1 MRFQAPADRRL
12 KTGPWGRLENEVKRT
27 RKFALLAATIVI
39 AAVPVLAQTS
49 NSNSRIFRDGNSW
62 VEEITGSIPA
72 PDSLR
77 VTTEM
82 GSIAVKGVSQKDA
95 TYTIRKRVH
104 SDSEEAARRDLAG
117 FRVSATKRGDA
128 AIIDGVTERRAR
140 RLSVDYQVQV
150 PRDLQQV
157 RADTEGGA
165 LSLHNLAGR
174 VTAHSGGGAISLG
187 DIGGEVTADT
197 GGGSIEVADS
207 TNMLNLS
214 TGGGSIK
221 ITGSK
226 GKVDARTGG
235 GSISVGGASQAV
247 TISTGGG
254 SVQVQQCGSELY
266 VSTGGGSINIGAV
279 SGKAKLVTG
288 GGSIKLTSAS
298 GPVIANTGGGAI
310 ELYKLMQGARAETGA
325 GSIIAEFLG
334 MGTDSTLQTSV
345 GDVIVYIGPQAK
357 LTVKAELDMANGHQ
371 IRSDFPDLK
380 ITSDGGSNYGPKNYY
395 AQGSLN
401 GGGAILKVHTMSG
414 NIEFRHAK

>member
-1 MRFQAPADRRL
+1 
-12 KTGPWGRLENEVKRT
+12 VKRT
-27 RKFALLAATIVI
+27 PKFALLAATIVI

-49 NSNSRIFRDGNSW
+49 NSSSRIFRDGNSW

-77 VTTEM
+77 ITTEM
-82 GSIAVKGVSQKDA
+82 GSITVQGGTQKDA
-95 TYTIRKRVH
+95 AYTIRKRVH
-104 SDSEEAARRDLAG
+104 SGTEEAARRDLAG
-117 FRVSATKRGDA
+117 FRVSAAKRGEA
-128 AIIDGVTERRAR
+128 AIIEGNVERPAK
-140 RLSVDYQVQV
+140 RLSVDFQVQV

-157 RADTEGGA
+157 RTETEGGS
-165 LSLHNLAGR
+165 LSLHNLSGR
-174 VTAHSGGGAISLG
+174 ATAHSGGGSISLG

-207 TNMLNLS
+207 TNMLSLR

-226 GKVDARTGG
+226 GKVNASTGG

-247 TISTGGG
+247 TVSTGGG
-254 SVQVQQCGSELY
+254 SVQVQQCGAELY
-266 VSTGGGSINIGAV
+266 ISTGGGSIDVGNV
-279 SGKAKLVTG
+279 SGKAKLITG

-298 GPVIANTGGGAI
+298 GPVVANTGGGAI

-325 GSIIAEFLG
+325 GSITAEFLG
-334 MGTDSTLQTSV
+334 SMGTDSTLQTSV
-345 GDVIVYIGPQAK
+345 GNVIVYIGPQAK

-380 ITSDGGSNYGPKNYY
+380 ITTDGGNYGPKNYY
-395 AQGSLN
+395 AQGALN
-401 GGGAILKVHTMSG
+401 GGGAVLKVHTMSG
-414 NIEFRHAK
+414 NIEFRRAK

>member
-1 MRFQAPADRRL
+1 
-12 KTGPWGRLENEVKRT
+12 VKRT

-39 AAVPVLAQTS
+39 AAVPVFAQTS

-77 VTTEM
+77 VTTDM
-82 GSIAVKGVSQKDA
+82 GSITVQGGTQKDA
-95 TYTIRKRVH
+95 TYTIRKRVR
-104 SDSEEAARRDLAG
+104 SGSEEAARRDLAG
-117 FRVSATKRGDA
+117 FRVSAAKRGDA
-128 AIIDGVTERRAR
+128 AIIEGSTERRVK
-140 RLSVDYQVQV
+140 RLSVDFQVHV

-157 RADTEGGA
+157 RTETEGGS
-165 LSLHNLAGR
+165 LSLHNLSGR
-174 VTAHSGGGAISLG
+174 ATAHSGGGSISLG
-187 DIGGEVTADT
+187 DLGGEVTADT

-207 TNMLNLS
+207 TNLLNLR

-226 GKVDARTGG
+226 GKVNASTGG

-247 TISTGGG
+247 NVSTGGG

-266 VSTGGGSINIGAV
+266 ISTGGGSIHVGDV
-279 SGKAKLVTG
+279 TGKAKLITG

-298 GPVIANTGGGAI
+298 GPVVANTGGGAI

-325 GSIIAEFLG
+325 GSITAEFLG
-334 MGTDSTLQTSV
+334 SMGTDSTLQTSV
-345 GDVIVYIGPQAK
+345 GDVIVYIGPQAMF
-357 LTVKAELDMANGHQ
+357 TVKAELEMANGHQ

-380 ITSDGGSNYGPKNYY
+380 ITTDGGGNYGPKNYY

>member
-1 MRFQAPADRRL
+1 
-12 KTGPWGRLENEVKRT
+12 VKRT

-39 AAVPVLAQTS
+39 AAVPVFAQTS

-82 GSIAVKGVSQKDA
+82 GSITVQGGAQKDA
-95 TYTIRKRVH
+95 AYTIRKRVH
-104 SDSEEAARRDLAG
+104 SGSEEAARRDLAG
-117 FRVSATKRGDA
+117 FRVSAAKRGEA
-128 AIIDGVTERRAR
+128 AIIEGATERRST
-140 RLSVDYQVQV
+140 RLSVDFQVQV
-150 PRDLQQV
+150 PRGLQQV
-157 RADTEGGA
+157 RAETEGGS

-174 VTAHSGGGAISLG
+174 ATAHSGGGSISLG
-187 DIGGEVTADT
+187 DIAGEITADT

-207 TNMLNLS
+207 TNLLNLR

-226 GKVDARTGG
+226 GKVNASTGG

-247 TISTGGG
+247 TVSTGGG

-266 VSTGGGSINIGAV
+266 V
-279 SGKAKLVTG
+279 KLITG

-298 GPVIANTGGGAI
+298 GPVVANTGGGGI
-310 ELYKLMQGARAETGA
+310 ELYKLMQGARAQTGA
-325 GSIIAEFLG
+325 GPITAEFLG

-357 LTVKAELDMANGHQ
+357 ITVKAELDMANGHH

-380 ITSDGGSNYGPKNYY
+380 ITTDGGNYGPKNYY

-401 GGGAILKVHTMSG
+401 GGGAVLRVHTMSG
-414 NIEFRHAK
+414 NIEFRRAK

>member
-1 MRFQAPADRRL
+1 
-12 KTGPWGRLENEVKRT
+12 VKRA

-39 AAVPVLAQTS
+39 AALPVIAQTS

-77 VTTEM
+77 ITTEM
-82 GSIAVKGVSQKDA
+82 GSITVQGGAQKDA
-95 TYTIRKRVH
+95 AYTIRKRVR
-104 SDSEEAARRDLAG
+104 SGSEEAARRDLAG
-117 FRVSATKRGDA
+117 FRVSAAKRGDA
-128 AIIDGVTERRAR
+128 AIIEGATERHAK
-140 RLSVDYQVQV
+140 RLSVDFQVQA

-157 RADTEGGA
+157 RADTEGGS
-165 LSLHNLAGR
+165 LSLHNLSGR
-174 VTAHSGGGAISLG
+174 ATAHSGGGSISLG
-187 DIGGEVTADT
+187 DIAGEITADT
-197 GGGSIEVADS
+197 GGGNIEVADS
-207 TNMLNLS
+207 TNLLNLR

-226 GKVDARTGG
+226 GKVNASTGG

-247 TISTGGG
+247 NVSTGGG
-254 SVQVQQCGSELY
+254 SVQVQQCGAELY
-266 VSTGGGSINIGAV
+266 VSTGGGSIDVGGV
-279 SGKAKLVTG
+279 SGKAKLITG

-298 GPVIANTGGGAI
+298 GPVVANTGGGAI

-325 GSIIAEFLG
+325 GPITAEFLG

-345 GDVIVYIGPQAK
+345 GDVIVYIGPQARI
-357 LTVKAELDMANGHQ
+357 TVKAELDMANGHQ

-380 ITSDGGSNYGPKNYY
+380 ITTDGGNYGPKNYY

-401 GGGAILKVHTMSG
+401 GGGAVLKVHTMSG
-414 NIEFRHAK
+414 NIEFRRAK

>member
-1 MRFQAPADRRL
+1 M
-12 KTGPWGRLENEVKRT
+12 
-27 RKFALLAATIVI
+27 LAATIVI
-39 AAVPVLAQTS
+39 AAVPVLAQTI

-77 VTTEM
+77 VTTDM
-82 GSIAVKGVSQKDA
+82 GSITVQGGTQKDA
-95 TYTIRKRVH
+95 AYTIRKRVH
-104 SDSEEAARRDLAG
+104 SGSEEAARRDLAG
-117 FRVSATKRGDA
+117 FRVSAAKRGEA
-128 AIIDGVTERRAR
+128 AIIEGATERRAKR
-140 RLSVDYQVQV
+140 FSVDFQVQV

-157 RADTEGGA
+157 RTETEGGS
-165 LSLHNLAGR
+165 LSLHNLSGR
-174 VTAHSGGGAISLG
+174 ATAHSGGGSISLG

-207 TNMLNLS
+207 TNLLNLR

-226 GKVDARTGG
+226 GKVNASTGG

-247 TISTGGG
+247 NVSSGGG
-254 SVQVQQCGSELY
+254 SVQVQQCGAELY
-266 VSTGGGSINIGAV
+266 ISTGGGSIHVGDV
-279 SGKAKLVTG
+279 TGKAKLITG
-288 GGSIKLTSAS
+288 GGSIRLTSAS
-298 GPVIANTGGGAI
+298 GPVVANTGGGAI

-325 GSIIAEFLG
+325 GSITAEFLG
-334 MGTDSTLQTSV
+334 SMGTDSTLQTSV

-357 LTVKAELDMANGHQ
+357 FTVKAELDMANGHQ

-380 ITSDGGSNYGPKNYY
+380 ITTDGGGNYGPKNYY

-401 GGGAILKVHTMSG
+401 GGGAVLRVHTMSG
-414 NIEFRHAK
+414 NIEFRRAK

>member
-1 MRFQAPADRRL
+1 M
-12 KTGPWGRLENEVKRT
+12 KRT

-39 AAVPVLAQTS
+39 AAWPVSAPVFAQTS

-77 VTTEM
+77 ITTEM
-82 GSIAVKGVSQKDA
+82 GSITVQGGAQKDA
-95 TYTIRKRVH
+95 TYTIRKRVR
-104 SDSEEAARRDLAG
+104 SGSEEAARRDFAG
-117 FRVSATKRGDA
+117 FRVSAAKRGDA
-128 AIIDGVTERRAR
+128 AVIDGSVERRVKH
-140 RLSVDYQVQV
+140 LSVDYQVQV

-157 RADTEGGA
+157 RADTEGGS
-165 LSLHNLAGR
+165 LSLHNLSGR
-174 VTAHSGGGAISLG
+174 VTAHSGGGSVSLG

-197 GGGSIEVADS
+197 GGGSIEVGDS
-207 TNMLNLS
+207 TDMLSLR

-226 GKVDARTGG
+226 GKVNASTGG

-247 TISTGGG
+247 NVSTGGG

-266 VSTGGGSINIGAV
+266 ISTGGGSIHVGDV
-279 SGKAKLVTG
+279 SGTAKLITG

-298 GPVIANTGGGAI
+298 GPVVANTGGGGI
-310 ELYKLMQGARAETGA
+310 ELYRLMQGARAQTGA
-325 GSIIAEFLG
+325 GSITAEFLG

-345 GDVIVYIGPQAK
+345 GDVIVYFGPQAK
-357 LTVKAELDMANGHQ
+357 FTVKAELDTANGHH
-371 IRSDFPDLK
+371 IRSDFPDLV
-380 ITSDGGSNYGPKNYY
+380 ITTDGGNYGPKNYY

-401 GGGAILKVHTMSG
+401 GGGAVLKVHTMSG
-414 NIEFRHAK
+414 NIEFRRAK

>member
-1 MRFQAPADRRL
+1 M
-12 KTGPWGRLENEVKRT
+12 KRT

-39 AAVPVLAQTS
+39 AAVPVFAQTS

-77 VTTEM
+77 VTTDM
-82 GSIAVKGVSQKDA
+82 GSITVQGGTQKDA
-95 TYTIRKRVH
+95 TYTIRKRVR

-117 FRVSATKRGDA
+117 FRVSAAKRGDA
-128 AIIDGVTERRAR
+128 AIIEGSTERRVK
-140 RLSVDYQVQV
+140 RLSVDFQVHV

-157 RADTEGGA
+157 RTDTEGGS
-165 LSLHNLAGR
+165 LSLHNLSGR
-174 VTAHSGGGAISLG
+174 ATAHSGGGSISLG
-187 DIGGEVTADT
+187 DIAGEVTADT

-207 TNMLNLS
+207 TNLLNLR

-226 GKVDARTGG
+226 GKVNASTGG

-247 TISTGGG
+247 NVSTGGG

-266 VSTGGGSINIGAV
+266 ISTGGGSIHVGDV
-279 SGKAKLVTG
+279 TGKAKLITG

-298 GPVIANTGGGAI
+298 GPVVANTGGGAI

-325 GSIIAEFLG
+325 GSITAEFLG
-334 MGTDSTLQTSV
+334 MGADSTLQTSV
-345 GDVIVYIGPQAK
+345 GDVIVYIGPQARF
-357 LTVKAELDMANGHQ
+357 TVKAELEMANGHQ

-380 ITSDGGSNYGPKNYY
+380 ITTDGGGNYGPKNYY

>member
-1 MRFQAPADRRL
+1 M
-12 KTGPWGRLENEVKRT
+12 KRA

-39 AAVPVLAQTS
+39 AALPVIAQTS

-77 VTTEM
+77 ITTEM
-82 GSIAVKGVSQKDA
+82 GSITVQGGAQKDA
-95 TYTIRKRVH
+95 AYTIRKRVR
-104 SDSEEAARRDLAG
+104 SGSEEAARRDLAG
-117 FRVSATKRGDA
+117 FRVSAAKRGDA
-128 AIIDGVTERRAR
+128 AIIEGATERHAK
-140 RLSVDYQVQV
+140 RLSVDFQVQA

-157 RADTEGGA
+157 RADTEGGS
-165 LSLHNLAGR
+165 LSLHNLSGR
-174 VTAHSGGGAISLG
+174 ATAHSGGGSISLG
-187 DIGGEVTADT
+187 DIAGEITADT
-197 GGGSIEVADS
+197 GGGNIEVADS
-207 TNMLNLS
+207 TNLLNLR

-226 GKVDARTGG
+226 GKVNASTGG

-247 TISTGGG
+247 NVSTGGG
-254 SVQVQQCGSELY
+254 SVQVQQCGAELY
-266 VSTGGGSINIGAV
+266 VSTGGGSIDVGGV
-279 SGKAKLVTG
+279 SGKAKLITG

-298 GPVIANTGGGAI
+298 GPVVANTGGGAI

-325 GSIIAEFLG
+325 GPITAEFLG

-345 GDVIVYIGPQAK
+345 GDVIVYIGPQARI
-357 LTVKAELDMANGHQ
+357 TVKAELDMANGHQ

-380 ITSDGGSNYGPKNYY
+380 ITTDGGNYGPKNYY

-401 GGGAILKVHTMSG
+401 GGGAVLKVHTMSG
-414 NIEFRHAK
+414 NIEFRRAK